1 MAGVASKSAATPRSP
16 LKPRYSKT
24 RMKIRLLL
32 FASAAVALAAP
43 VRAGTLELAPK
54 ETAPPSVTQSEPWQF
69 TIAIPG
75 LMPSFDG
82 TIGVRGVNA
91 NIDIGLDQILQHLD
105 MMFAMRAEARKGP
118 FGIYAEIFYVGLS
131 DDSQINGLIN
141 NVHERVNPYLIDWGL
156 SWRLINQ
163 PRWFVDFAAG
173 SHYTNVYEQLELHS
187 DPLLIQQT
195 SQQFVTNISD
205 DLVTRLNNDISNSEF
220 VTRLKGTIEADITS
234 QIDKHRSLDRHQRNP
249 RIPIGPLGGRIEQ
262 DVARVVHDVVR
273 AKETAIRAR
282 IDALHLQGEARR
294 AAVRQAVSA
303 AETQIANQLA
313 ITLNRKL
320 SQTISRD
327 DGWFD
332 PYVGLH
338 TRYNFNKTF
347 YTAVRGE
354 VGGFGVG
361 ADLMWQVEG
370 VLGIN
375 LTRNI
380 FTEIGY
386 RALAADF
393 ENDSFTFDTVL
404 HGPQIT
410 TGVTF

>member
-1 MAGVASKSAATPRSP
+1 
-16 LKPRYSKT
+16 
-24 RMKIRLLL
+24 MKIRLLL

-43 VRAGTLELAPK
+43 VRAGSLELAPK
-54 ETAPPSVTQSEPWQF
+54 ETAPPTISQSEPWQF

-75 LMPSFDG
+75 LMPSIDG

-118 FGIYAEIFYVGLS
+118 FGMYAEFFYVGLS

-141 NVHERVNPYLIDWGL
+141 NVHERVNSYLIDWGL

-173 SHYTNVYEQLELHS
+173 SHYANVYEQLELHS
-187 DPLLIQQT
+187 DPPLIQQT
-195 SQQFVTNISD
+195 SQKFVTNISD

-220 VTRLKGTIEADITS
+220 VARLKGTIEADITS
-234 QIDKHRSLDRHQRNP
+234 QIDKRDSLHRHERNP

-262 DVARVVHDVVR
+262 DVARVVHDLVR
-273 AKETAIRAR
+273 AKETALRAR
-282 IDALHLQGEARR
+282 IDALHLRGEARR

-303 AETQIANQLA
+303 AERQIANQLTF
-313 ITLNRKL
+313 TLDRKL
-320 SQTISRD
+320 GQTISRD

-386 RALAADF
+386 RALADDY
-393 ENDSFTFDTVL
+393 ENDNFTFDVVL

-410 TGVTF
+410 TGITF